1 MYEVCSEYEITVRYI
16 RFRLPP
22 KFPEDII
29 YSVATALSKETVLLT
44 NGE

>member
-1 MYEVCSEYEITVRYI
+1 MYEVCREYEITVRYI

-29 YSVATALSKETVLLT
+29 YSSHGTVEGDGST
-44 NGE
+44 Y